1 MKKPKSSFPKKRVF
15 DCPKQPVVTSNPC
28 NSWRYSLPD
37 SWDLAKHSLFSSSI
51 GRARKTQNMMKD
63 IFKENGAL
71 VLAEGVGSANDDWLL
86 CRRPLRRGYIK
97 KNKHRQNDPKKVG
110 RGQRKSKGKATQS
123 RLNQPK
129 WKRRFALFGLALA
142 NLSENVECFT
152 GLMGSPKSLNAGN
165 WRGSYQEHSKK
176 PPKAKARWERRNLF
190 PTDLKVKVRWPEKE
204 RDVRQMRG
212 NSFAYSAK

>member
-1 MKKPKSSFPKKRVF
+1 MKDTPDTGSSFEIQRLVGRYAVPTDPYTQLSLTDPCRTEHGARRWREIEEWQRAPVGWRLRSFARVLTQPQDRIGTREWRSRNPPFQKKRVF

-97 KNKHRQNDPKKVG
+97 RISIV
-110 RGQRKSKGKATQS
+110 RTIRRK
-123 RLNQPK
+123 
-129 WKRRFALFGLALA
+129 
-142 NLSENVECFT
+142 
-152 GLMGSPKSLNAGN
+152 
-165 WRGSYQEHSKK
+165 
-176 PPKAKARWERRNLF
+176 
-190 PTDLKVKVRWPEKE
+190 
-204 RDVRQMRG
+204 
-212 NSFAYSAK
+212 